1 MNTPT
6 GITHRAIE
14 TLRAA
19 INGAVFVPGDL
30 GYDQARRAWNLT
42 ADQRPC
48 VVVLAGSAAGVVHA
62 VRFARSRGV
71 RIAAQGTGHGSEP
84 LEPVEGV
91 MLLRTSRMRR
101 VGIDP
106 ASRTARAGAGAL
118 WQDVTVP
125 AGRHAAY
132 DYYNFQETPAPAGAV
147 LPAAS
152 DHRRQPIKARYD
164 PGQAIIS
171 AHPVWSARSGHAHDH
186 AAQDPESERS

>member
-19 INGAVFVPGDL
+19 INGDGAFLSDVPAAAIDAVV
-30 GYDQARRAWNLT
+30 A
-42 ADQRPC
+42 
-48 VVVLAGSAAGVVHA
+48 LAGPDAGTPLLSVKVRHLGGALARPAPGGGAQPKIDAGYLIFAAGFTPTPGLPGA
-62 VRFARSRGV
+62 VRAHAHTVKDALG
-71 RIAAQGTGHGSEP
+71 GWH
-84 LEPVEGV
+84 
-91 MLLRTSRMRR
+91 
-101 VGIDP
+101 
-106 ASRTARAGAGAL
+106 AG
-118 WQDVTVP
+118 
-125 AGRHAAY
+125 Y

-186 AAQDPESERS
+186 AAQDPEGERS